1 MKYSILS
8 RLLLLA
14 IFILSLNTF
23 AQEQFGGLALYTVR
37 DQMAENPKATLDTV
51 ASIGYEFVEDAGYK
65 NGKFYGMTP
74 EDFKMYLDEKKLI
87 PISSHQGGIT
97 FENADSIIADLKKV
111 GFKYLVIPVP
121 PMGTFTYDPE
131 THTMGMKGG
140 VEKLAET
147 LNTLGE
153 KCSAA
158 GLKLLYHNH
167 DFEYKEDA
175 DGVIP
180 IEYLLENC
188 DPENVNF
195 QMDLYWVTKAG
206 KDPVNYFEKYPGR
219 FKMWHVKDM
228 DKQGRFAPVGE
239 GTIDF
244 ARILTKKDLS
254 GMEYYLV
261 EQDQTFNHTPIEA
274 IRISHDALK
283 TLSFK

>member
-1 MKYSILS
+1 MKNSFLS
-8 RLLLLA
+8 QLLFAAICLLT
-14 IFILSLNTF
+14 FNSF

-37 DQMAENPKATLDTV
+37 DKMAEDPKATLDTV
-51 ASIGYEFVEDAGYK
+51 ASIGYELVEDAGYS
-65 NGKFYGMTP
+65 NGKFYGMEP
-74 EDFKMYLDEKKLI
+74 GEFKAYLQEKNLI

-97 FENADSIIADLKKV
+97 FENADTIIADLKEV

-147 LNTLGE
+147 LNVLGE
-153 KCSAA
+153 KCRAA
-158 GLKLLYHNH
+158 GLQLLYHNH
-167 DFEYKEDA
+167 DFEYKENA
-175 DGVIP
+175 DGIVP

-206 KDPVNYFEKYPGR
+206 KDPVKYFEAYPGR

-228 DKQGRFAPVGE
+228 DDQGRFAPVGE

-244 ARILTKKDLS
+244 ARILAKKDVS

-261 EQDQTFNHTPIEA
+261 EQDQTFNHTPFEA
-274 IRISHDALK
+274 IEISHETLK
-283 TLSFK
+283 KLGFE